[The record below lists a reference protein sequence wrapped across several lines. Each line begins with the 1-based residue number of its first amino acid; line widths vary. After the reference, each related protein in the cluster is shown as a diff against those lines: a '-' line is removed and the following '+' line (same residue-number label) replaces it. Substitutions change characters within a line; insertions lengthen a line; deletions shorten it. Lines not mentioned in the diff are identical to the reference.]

1 MVLKNIRDEFTP
13 AATAHV
19 TSNALFSHKVSRG
32 TLKGSGKT
40 WIKKEMPDPAVA
52 RIEVLAQ
59 EFFRLIIPHQGE
71 TRLLQ
76 DKNTGVHYILSEE
89 VQGYRDLPLG
99 EAHNFANGR
108 YTGLGQALVGA
119 MFLQEIDLKNGN
131 IGLDAQGRVAKIDGD
146 WCFAQGR
153 YGDDS
158 SYNITPEAIA
168 QLPYPKDFYA
178 FNWLDLISQDTARST
193 SNIVA
198 PSLSSSPQFRAEV
211 NQALLMITLLPDNF
225 IEHFVDAYMPAGG
238 ERYVDLIKSRR
249 GQLLA
254 SALQNTSFVDYLHSE
269 AALEDYDN
277 LIAHMNSFQANGEG
291 MVIPVHEQESNRREV
306 AKRFA
311 IMQFQGKLSTEHEQI
326 LEKILSHKVNDQ
338 DVLLKKY
345 VADMR
350 KELVT
355 YSSNPQ
361 KLMEIK
367 EQLNQVLASVSS
379 AEVVAVKNAAN
390 NLRDSSHWYTRGVVA
405 KADRIEA
412 ALCTIPLLE
421 RGTVISDDGPVN
433 KVQEA
438 LASHRHWGKGGDVY
452 KTGEKIDM
460 AHSAQTFKDLK
471 TQFTKAREPTID
483 EDSPIQNP
491 RAK

>member
-1 MVLKNIRDEFTP
+1 MVLKNVRDEFTP

-19 TSNALFSHKVSRG
+19 TSNALFSHNVSRG
-32 TLKGSGKT
+32 TLNGSGKT

-76 DKNTGVHYILSEE
+76 DKSTGVHYILSEE

-99 EAHNFANGR
+99 EAHNFANGH

-153 YGDDS
+153 YGDED

-178 FNWLDLISQDTARST
+178 FNWLDLISQGTALSA

-211 NQALLMITLLPDNF
+211 NQALLMITLLPNSF
-225 IEHFVDAYMPAGG
+225 IEHFVDAYIPAGG

-254 SALQNTSFVDYLHSE
+254 SALQNTSFMDYLHSE
-269 AALEDYDN
+269 AALEDYN
-277 LIAHMNSFQANGEG
+277 SLIAHMDSFQANGEG
-291 MVIPVHEQESNRREV
+291 RVIPEHARESNSREV
-306 AKRFA
+306 AERFA
-311 IMQFQGKLSTEHEQI
+311 IIQYQGKSAKEHEQI
-326 LEKILSHKVNDQ
+326 LENILSHKVNDH
-338 DVLLKKY
+338 DVLLNTY

-350 KELVT
+350 KELVK

-361 KLMEIK
+361 KLAEIK
-367 EQLNQVLASVSS
+367 EQLNQVLVSVSS
-379 AEVVAVKNAAN
+379 AEVSAVKNAAS
-390 NLRDSSHWYTRGVVA
+390 NLRESSHWYTRGVVA
-405 KADRIEA
+405 KAARIEA

-421 RGTVISDDGPVN
+421 RGTVISKDGPAN

-438 LASHRHWGKGGDVY
+438 LASHRHWGKGGEVY
-452 KTGEKIDM
+452 KTGDKIDM

-471 TQFTKAREPTID
+471 AQFTEAREPTMD

-491 RAK
+491 RVK